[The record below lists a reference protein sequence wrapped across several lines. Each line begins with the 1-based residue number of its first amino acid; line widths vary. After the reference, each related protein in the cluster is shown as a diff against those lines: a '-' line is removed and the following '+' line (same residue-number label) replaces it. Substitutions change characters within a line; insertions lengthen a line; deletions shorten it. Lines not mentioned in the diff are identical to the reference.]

1 MWLYPQL
8 WGAVMPMRESLA
20 AVLRLVRASRGLS
33 KDDFQGLVDPKHVYN
48 LETARSGVTLEMLE
62 ALASVLQV
70 DALTLLTVAASLE
83 RGQSHSDLLSH
94 LKKGGQEL
102 AELGV
107 LERWRGE
114 FEDGALVTTKPGRRT
129 PRETVEAILECREQ
143 GLSRKNTAD
152 KFGVST
158 TTVGRIWNSNF
169 NPDQN

>member
-1 MWLYPQL
+1 
-8 WGAVMPMRESLA
+8 MPLRESLA

-48 LETARSGVTLEMLE
+48 LETARSGVTLDMLE

-94 LKKGGQEL
+94 VENEGQRL

-107 LERWRGE
+107 LAKWQGE
-114 FEDGALVTTKPGRRT
+114 FEDGSLVATKPGRGT
-129 PRETVEAILECREQ
+129 PPEKVQAILACRER
-143 GLSRKNTAD
+143 GLSRNDTAHQV
-152 KFGVST
+152 GVST
-158 TTVGRIWNSNF
+158 TTVGRIWRRIQ
-169 NPDQN
+169 D